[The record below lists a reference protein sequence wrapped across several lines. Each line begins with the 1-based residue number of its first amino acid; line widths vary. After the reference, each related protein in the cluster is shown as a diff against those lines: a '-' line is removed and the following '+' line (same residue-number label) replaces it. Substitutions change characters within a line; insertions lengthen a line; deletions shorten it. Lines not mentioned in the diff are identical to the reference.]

1 MLAFLQGILRSMY
14 VEHFDGVL
22 HDIFEVDYP
31 LGPSIPI
38 PAESYPRY
46 SNRFSPCIIVC

>member
-1 MLAFLQGILRSMY
+1 MLAFLQGILSSMY